1 MREVLMFPHVS
12 SAHPR
17 PLLARHRRLIHAPS
31 EAIIGAWCDPA
42 LFTSLDTAAPHM
54 GLTFSIDPA
63 ATHLASITLGTPHGD
78 IQERLPLCISYQ
90 RAGSGREQYV
100 ANPMDDPYAM
110 RLCLTLSPTHLV
122 ASADNG
128 PTIPETSC
136 SLSFGA
142 MESVVSQQR
151 AMQSLVDALRLL
163 AEGLACRIPSLE
175 RRSADVVP

>member
-1 MREVLMFPHVS
+1 MFPHVS

-17 PLLARHRRLIHAPS
+17 PLFARHRRLIHAPS

-54 GLTFSIDPA
+54 GLKFSIDPA

-100 ANPMDDPYAM
+100 AGPIDDSYAM
-110 RLCLTLSPTHLV
+110 RLCLTLSPTLHLV

-128 PTIPETSC
+128 LSTSRTYC

-142 MESVVSQQR
+142 RRAVVYPQW
-151 AMQSLVDALRLL
+151 AMQLLANALWLL
-163 AEGLACRIPSLE
+163 AEELACRSP
-175 RRSADVVP
+175 VG